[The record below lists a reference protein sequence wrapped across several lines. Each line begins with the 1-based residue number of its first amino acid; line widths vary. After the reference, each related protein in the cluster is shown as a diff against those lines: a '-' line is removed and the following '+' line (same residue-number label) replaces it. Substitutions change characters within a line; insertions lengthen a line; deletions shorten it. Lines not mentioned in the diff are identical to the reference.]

1 MENQVQ
7 AMNSVAPAREIGVIT
22 SEIKDICRQARSM
35 ALMYAVEIGRRLVEA
50 KEVLPHGEWGNW
62 LKNEVEFSKSSAINF
77 MRLFEEYGSQQLSIF
92 SSCSNYQLVGNLP
105 YSKALALLAIPADE
119 REEFAQEVKAD
130 EISRSELE
138 DLIKERNAA
147 REREQEFEQ
156 KLASAEIAKAS
167 AESKAK
173 EADELRAKAEQ
184 LEADLKK
191 RKETESKLKKKLK
204 EAQENPQLSEEM
216 LAKLNEDAEAK
227 VRVGQEEEIR
237 QRIENARAD
246 AVADIEALQ
255 KELAEAKAAADF
267 AEQTR
272 LKAEEAASKA
282 MDELKDAQKKLKLA
296 NPKVTLFK
304 KLFEDLQETY
314 NKLNVV
320 YADIAQ
326 ECPEIAKGLSGAIK
340 SFGDLISQNNDFQQ

>member
-7 AMNSVAPAREIGVIT
+7 AMNSAAPAREIGVIT
-22 SEIKDICRQARSM
+22 NDIQYYWRLGQQTTFTC
-35 ALMYAVEIGRRLVEA
+35 VIEIGRRLCEA
-50 KEVLPHGEWGNW
+50 KDLVKHGEWGKWIETNF
-62 LKNEVEFSKSSAINF
+62 EFSQQSANRF
-77 MRLFEEYGSQQLSIF
+77 MQLFQEYGEISNSSPVRNLS
-92 SSCSNYQLVGNLP
+92 
-105 YSKALALLAIPADE
+105 YSKALQLLALPSDE

-147 REREQEFEQ
+147 REREQELEQ

-173 EADELRAKAEQ
+173 EADELRVKAEQ

-216 LAKLNEDAEAK
+216 FAKLNEDAEAK
-227 VRVGQEEEIR
+227 VRAGQEEEIR

-255 KELAEAKAAADF
+255 KELAEAKAAADL

-272 LKAEEAASKA
+272 AKAEEAATKA
-282 MDELKDAQKKLKLA
+282 LDELKDAQKKLKLA

-326 ECPEIAKGLSGAIK
+326 ESPEIAKGLSGAIK
-340 SFGDLISQNNDFQQ
+340 SFGDLISQKNDFQQ